1 MIFLHQANEWTI
13 QSVGAGVVRYTE
25 QIVGVDSAAIDDIE
39 RDALRA
45 LNKIVEDR
53 GAVAAMQDRLI
64 PGPASER
71 AVRGFRLASERR
83 PAVGVIQ
90 SDPLEWQLLRFRDKP
105 RRWLPRPV
113 GLSFAWRQARH

>member
-1 MIFLHQANEWTI
+1 M
-13 QSVGAGVVRYTE
+13 
-25 QIVGVDSAAIDDIE
+25 DSAAIDDIE

-71 AVRGFRLASERR
+71 AVLRRLSDIRFLTRGDRTGWLRMQSAHNPSL
-83 PAVGVIQ
+83 PAEQGDFCQ
-90 SDPLEWQLLRFRDKP
+90 MQR
-105 RRWLPRPV
+105 
-113 GLSFAWRQARH
+113 A

>member
-1 MIFLHQANEWTI
+1 M
-13 QSVGAGVVRYTE
+13 
-25 QIVGVDSAAIDDIE
+25 DSAAIDDIE

-71 AVRGFRLASERR
+71 AVLRRLSDIRFLTRGDRTGWLGS
-83 PAVGVIQ
+83 
-90 SDPLEWQLLRFRDKP
+90 RDFELWNLSGP
-105 RRWLPRPV
+105 RSV
-113 GLSFAWRQARH
+113 

>member
-71 AVRGFRLASERR
+71 AVLRRLSDIRFLTRGDRT
-83 PAVGVIQ
+83 G
-90 SDPLEWQLLRFRDKP
+90 
-105 RRWLPRPV
+105 WL
-113 GLSFAWRQARH
+113 GT